1 MNRQTDSRPDDEEEQ
16 KTLELAVIETVL
28 MAEVAELS
36 QREREGGNADCPPYP
51 SLAQLNL

>member
-1 MNRQTDSRPDDEEEQ
+1 MCSSKQQREAMKVAEAKERD
-16 KTLELAVIETVL
+16 LL